1 LLTII
6 AFPTLADMK
15 IAVVDDIPNIR
26 HSLKEK
32 LNSQPD
38 LKVLFTAKHGRDFLE
53 QMQENNEYPDVV
65 LMDIDMPVMDGINA
79 IAHATSIYPQIK
91 YLVLTVF
98 DDDEKIFNAIK
109 AGASG
114 YLLKD
119 DKLVN
124 IVEALKMVTEYGG
137 APISPLIAAKTL
149 KLLSSANFSPAKSR
163 PLPEDADSVDS
174 FSISKREKEILSLL
188 TQGLDSTQIAEK
200 LFLSVHTVRKHI
212 SNIYEKLH
220 VCSRVQA
227 VKVAIKHN
235 WV

>member
-1 LLTII
+1 
-6 AFPTLADMK
+6 MK

-32 LNSQPD
+32 LGSQPNID
-38 LKVLFTAKHGRDFLE
+38 VLFTAKNGQDFLE
-53 QMQENNEYPDVV
+53 QMHDSQNSPDVV
-65 LMDIDMPVMDGINA
+65 LMDIDMPLMDGIHT
-79 IAHATSIYPQIK
+79 IAHATAIYPQIK
-91 YLVLTVF
+91 FLVLTVF

-119 DKLVN
+119 DRLVN
-124 IVEALKMVTEYGG
+124 IVDSLKMITEYGG
-137 APISPLIAAKTL
+137 APISPLIAKKAL
-149 KLLSSANFSPAKSR
+149 KLLSSANFSADDQPSKA
-163 PLPEDADSVDS
+163 EDEGKNA
-174 FSISKREKEILSLL
+174 FSISKREKEILSYLA
-188 TQGLDSTQIAEK
+188 QGLDSNHIAEK

-227 VKVAIKHN
+227 VQVAIKHK

>member
-1 LLTII
+1 
-6 AFPTLADMK
+6 MK
-15 IAVVDDIPNIR
+15 IAIVDDIPKIR
-26 HSLKEK
+26 HSLQEK
-32 LNSQPD
+32 LQCQPG
-38 LKVLFTAKHGRDFLE
+38 LEVIFTAKNGKDFLE
-53 QMQENNEYPDVV
+53 QIEERNIQPEVV
-65 LMDIDMPVMDGINA
+65 LMDIDMPVMDGIST
-79 IAHATSIYPQIK
+79 IAHASVIYPAIK

-109 AGASG
+109 AGACG

-124 IVEALKMVTEYGG
+124 IVEALKMVTEFGG

-149 KLLSSANFSPAKSR
+149 KLLSSMDLNSSPPTQKTTTNTH
-163 PLPEDADSVDS
+163 LEV
-174 FSISKREKEILSLL
+174 FSISKREKEILSWLA
-188 TQGLDSTQIAEK
+188 QGLDSNQIAEK
-200 LFLSVHTVRKHI
+200 LYLSVHTVRKHI

-227 VKVAIKHN
+227 VQVAIKHK

>member
-1 LLTII
+1 
-6 AFPTLADMK
+6 MK
-15 IAVVDDIPNIR
+15 IAVVDDVPNIR

-38 LKVLFTAKHGRDFLE
+38 LEVLFTAKHGRDFLE
-53 QMQENNEYPDVV
+53 QMQENNNQPDVV
-65 LMDIDMPVMDGINA
+65 LMDIDMPVMDGINT

-91 YLVLTVF
+91 YLILTVF

-109 AGASG
+109 AGACG

-137 APISPLIAAKTL
+137 APISPLIAAKAL
-149 KLLSSANFSPAKSR
+149 KLLSTSSLSSKNEAPASEELESPGI
-163 PLPEDADSVDS
+163 

-188 TQGLDSTQIAEK
+188 AQGLDSTQIAEK